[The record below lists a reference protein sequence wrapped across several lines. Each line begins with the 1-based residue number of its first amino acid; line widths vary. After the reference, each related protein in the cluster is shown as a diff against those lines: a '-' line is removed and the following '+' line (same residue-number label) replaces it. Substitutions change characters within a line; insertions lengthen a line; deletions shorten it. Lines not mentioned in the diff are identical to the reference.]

1 MSASS
6 PAHRIQTP
14 GSRRFSRRAAGC
26 VGFAAAIV
34 LLSGPCMAAASGAV
48 SVLYAGSL
56 VNAME
61 RGVGPAFEGATGDR
75 FRGYAGGSKLLVNQ
89 IKSRLRAADVFMS
102 ANPALNEGLMGPANG
117 NRIAW
122 YVSFAESPLV
132 IGCSSGS
139 RFAAHFNSRPWYQVL
154 EEPGIRLGR
163 TDPNLDPKG
172 ALTLKLLQSAEAF
185 YRAPGLAR
193 RVLGPPD
200 NAAQVFPEEALVG
213 RLQSGQLDCGFFYST
228 ETSDAG
234 IPAVKLPDGI
244 TPKAVYTVAI
254 LDDAP
259 DRKAADEF
267 VGFLL
272 GANGRKILSEHG
284 LSLRAPKLVG
294 NAAAV
299 PRSVRSLLQ

>member
-1 MSASS
+1 MSASTH
-6 PAHRIQTP
+6 AHRIQTL
-14 GSRRFSRRAAGC
+14 SCRRFRRRVAGC
-26 VGFAAAIV
+26 AGFVAAIV
-34 LLSGPCMAAASGAV
+34 LLSSPRVAGAAGAV
-48 SVLYAGSL
+48 NVLYAGSL

-61 RGVGPAFEGATGDR
+61 RGIGPAFEGATGDR

-89 IKSRLRAADVFMS
+89 IKARLRAADVFVS

-117 NRIAW
+117 SRIAW

-139 RFAAHFNSRPWYQVL
+139 RFAARFNSRPWYQVL

-163 TDPNLDPKG
+163 TDPQLDPKG

-185 YRAPGLAR
+185 YHAPGLAR
-193 RVLGPPD
+193 RVLGPPE

-234 IPAVKLPDGI
+234 IPAVKLPEGI
-244 TPKAVYTVAI
+244 APKAVYTVAI
-254 LDDAP
+254 LGDAP
-259 DRKAADEF
+259 DHEAADEF
-267 VGFLL
+267 VRFLL
-272 GANGRKILSEHG
+272 SASGRKILSEHG
-284 LSLRAPKLVG
+284 LSLRLPKLVG
-294 NAAAV
+294 NSAKV
-299 PRSVRSLLQ
+299 PHSVRSLLQ